1 MSDQSIEGS
10 LQITGNLSVGATAE
24 FSGDAYVRQN
34 LQVSGAGYVH
44 GGLSVSGLTQ
54 LENGQIGSQGG
65 DLRLATNGNTRLT
78 IQQDS
83 GWVGVGTTNPQST
96 LHILSSGN
104 RWNLSANEG
113 DFKIGND
120 QVRLK
125 MSIST
130 TGAGTGH
137 ARIRAHG
144 GNDTLLLGSG
154 TDDVLSVQGHR
165 VGINTREPKDH
176 LHVVGN
182 VLVDDVES
190 GKGIQMRGADR
201 PMITRGFDRFES
213 GKYDGIGRWGLFMEP
228 HALTFGIPRYAGK
241 KFVFKAFG
249 NNSEGVVL
257 LQLDADGTLRHRQ
270 LAEMSSRTIKED
282 IVSLSPA
289 EAAELFRGLRPVK
302 FKYKELNSSRPK
314 LGFVAEDAP
323 LPVTTADGQAI
334 DLTSIVAILCQVVHA
349 QQEELDGLR
358 RRISDQFAATG

>member
-1 MSDQSIEGS
+1 MSDQSIEGK
-10 LQITGNLSVGATAE
+10 LQVIGELSVGATAE

-96 LHILSSGN
+96 LHVLSSGN
-104 RWNLSANEG
+104 RWNLSDNEG

-130 TGAGTGH
+130 SGAGTGH

-154 TDDVLSVQGHR
+154 TEDVLAVQGHR

-182 VLVDDVES
+182 VLVDDS
-190 GKGIQMRGADR
+190 GKGIQLSAADR

-213 GKYDGIGRWGLFMEP
+213 GKYDGIGRWGVFMEP
-228 HALTFGIPRYAGK
+228 SAMTFGIPRRAGK

-249 NNSEGVVL
+249 DNSEGVVL
-257 LQLDADGTLRHRQ
+257 LQLDADGTLRYRQ
-270 LAEMSSRTIKED
+270 LAAMSSRTIKED
-282 IVSLSPA
+282 IVSLSHA
-289 EAAELFRGLRPVK
+289 EAVELFRGLRPVK
-302 FKYKELNSSRPK
+302 FQYKELNGSRPN

-334 DLTSIVAILCQVVHA
+334 DLTSVVAILCQVVHD

-358 RRISDQFAATG
+358 RRISDQAAAAG